1 MPEKDEDGGPI
12 DEYVT
17 GTVTLARTC
26 HTLQGLT
33 LMGYTNFGH
42 QDERSLVTLQD
53 W

>member
-1 MPEKDEDGGPI
+1 MPKEDKDREPI

-17 GTVTLARTC
+17 GTVTLART
-26 HTLQGLT
+26 HRMPQGLT

-42 QDERSLVTLQD
+42 QDERSLMTLQD